1 MMDDKKLTLLH
12 LSDTHGKHRELSE
25 MPMADIIVH
34 SGDFTFAGSEEE
46 VYDFINWF
54 CDLPY
59 KHKIFIA
66 GNHDDCLYG
75 AELSGLD
82 ENCHYLHNSA
92 VEVEGLRF
100 YGIPLFMQDV
110 VDGCLQDMYRAIP
123 ADIDIL
129 VTHQPPYSVCD
140 LADYGNGLEHR
151 GNRNL
156 AARINHLHLK
166 YHLFGHEHD
175 TYGVVKQGGTVF
187 SNAAVVDRDY
197 NLIRKPR
204 LFLL

>member
-1 MMDDKKLTLLH
+1 MADRKLQLLH
-12 LSDTHGKHRELSE
+12 ISDTHGKHRELSAL
-25 MPMADIIVH
+25 PAADIIVH
-34 SGDFTFAGSEEE
+34 SGDFTFAGSDDEA
-46 VYDFINWF
+46 YDFINWF

-82 ENCHYLHNSA
+82 ANCYYLCNSA
-92 VEVEGLRF
+92 VEIEGLKF
-100 YGIPLFMQDV
+100 YGVPLFMQDV
-110 VDGCLQDMYRAIP
+110 MDGNLRKMYRQIP
-123 ADIDIL
+123 DD
-129 VTHQPPYSVCD
+129 THQPPYSICD

-151 GNRNL
+151 GDREL
-156 AARINHLHLK
+156 ATRIDQLHLK

-175 TYGVVKQGGTVF
+175 TNGVVKQNGTVF
-187 SNAAVVDRDY
+187 SNAAVLDNEY

-204 LFLL
+204 LFSL